1 MNKKNLIKHLE
12 SIFKLLEEEKK
23 VLIENDGDA
32 LFDIIKQ
39 KDNYIKDLE
48 KFKGSDLEDEK
59 IKKLIEEIDSLQE
72 INLLLTKQA
81 LSFQENFLESLSKAS
96 KNSNTYSNVGN
107 YEKNS
112 SVNIVEKEV

>member
-96 KNSNTYSNVGN
+96 KNSNTHSNVGN